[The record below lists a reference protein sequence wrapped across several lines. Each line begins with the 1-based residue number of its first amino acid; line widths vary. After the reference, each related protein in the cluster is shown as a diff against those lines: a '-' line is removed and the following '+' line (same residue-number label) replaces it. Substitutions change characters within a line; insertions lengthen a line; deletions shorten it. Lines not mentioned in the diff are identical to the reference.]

1 MIIDKTQKIEA
12 VKNLKDS
19 FDGSE
24 GVVITQYI
32 GLNTSEITELRSQ
45 VKEAGA
51 RFCVAKNSLV
61 KLALKD
67 TRYEGL
73 SNFFSGPTAVVFSK
87 DPISGI
93 KAVKSFSDKNEK
105 LKFIKAGLQ
114 EKVIDTDEFLALAK
128 LPSLEEIRAKLTG
141 ILIAPQQ
148 QLVKVLNAASTELVG
163 VLDNYEKK
171 K

>member
-1 MIIDKTQKIEA
+1 MDKTQKIEA
-12 VKNLKDS
+12 VKNLKES
-19 FDGSE
+19 FNGSK
-24 GVVITQYI
+24 GVVVTHYI
-32 GLNTSEITELRSQ
+32 GLNTSEITDLRSQ

-67 TRYEGL
+67 TQYAGL
-73 SNFFSGPTAVVFSK
+73 SDFFSGPTAVVFSK

-114 EKVIDTDEFLALAK
+114 EKVIDTNEFLALAK

-148 QLVKVLNAASTELVG
+148 QLVQVLNAASTELVG
-163 VLDNYEKK
+163 VLDNYAKK
-171 K
+171 